1 MLSKFRAVAVVIGLA
16 CFMTTSS
23 AAERGTPKE
32 AEAMV
37 RKGIAYMQA
46 SGLAR
51 LLQEVG
57 QPGGS
62 LIDRD
67 LYLAVLDGDGKL
79 LAHGANARMVG
90 KDLTSIKDMNGKEIF
105 KETIALV
112 RAKGKGWVDYTW
124 PNPVTAQLEHKT
136 TYVEKFQG
144 VIFICGAYK

>member
-1 MLSKFRAVAVVIGLA
+1 MRSIFKALAVVIGLA
-16 CFMTTSS
+16 CFMATSS

-37 RKGIAYMQA
+37 QKAIVYMQA
-46 SGLAR
+46 NGLAR
-51 LLQEVG
+51 VLQEVG

-67 LYLAVLDGDGKL
+67 LYIAVLDGNGKL

-90 KDLTSIKDMNGKEIF
+90 KDLTAIKDMSGKEIF
-105 KETIALV
+105 KEAIALV

-124 PNPVTAQLEHKT
+124 PSPITAQLENKT